1 MAVYCLFMMRTSP
14 VLSKHSPAQEDIV
27 VRFFMYFLLI
37 AEAMTTIADESIGL
51 WNTGDDS

>member
-1 MAVYCLFMMRTSP
+1 MMRTSP
-14 VLSKHSPAQEDIV
+14 ELSKHSPAQEDIA

-51 WNTGDDS
+51 WNTGDES